1 MIIPYLQPDTSIH
14 AFYHAYEYDAGYDV
28 YALENTLLWPFQT
41 KKIPVNIHVCIP
53 KGYCA
58 LLTGRSGNSLR
69 GLMFHIG
76 TIDAGY
82 TGLIQAV
89 ATNLTLM
96 PKRIKKG
103 DRIGQLVFLP
113 VPEVK
118 MESCHYFPPTERE
131 NKGLGSTG
139 R

>member
-1 MIIPYLQPDTSIH
+1 MIIPYLQPDLSIP
-14 AFYHAYEYDAGYDV
+14 AYYHAYKHDAGYDV
-28 YALENTLLWPFQT
+28 YALRDTWLLPFQT
-41 KKIPVNIHVCIP
+41 KKIPVNIHVSIP

-82 TGLIQAV
+82 TGKIQAV
-89 ATNLTLM
+89 VTNLTLL
-96 PKRIKKG
+96 PKRIRKG
-103 DRIGQLVFLP
+103 ERIGQLVFLP
-113 VPEVK
+113 IPEVT
-118 MESCHYFPPTERE
+118 MVCYAYLPPTERGE
-131 NKGLGSTG
+131 KGLGSTG